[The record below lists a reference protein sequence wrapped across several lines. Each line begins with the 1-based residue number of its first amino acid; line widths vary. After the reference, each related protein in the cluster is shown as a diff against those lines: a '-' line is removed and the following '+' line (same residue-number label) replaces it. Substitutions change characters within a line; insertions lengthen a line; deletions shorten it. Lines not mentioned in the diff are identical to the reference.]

1 MAHTLT
7 FRAEAIHPDTRAMR
21 TGWIDP
27 RNPRDIHTAEDED
40 LSCKMHFTDREKAVE
55 FARDFLGQYTE
66 QDFSGVYTLF
76 QSEEP
81 EYVLSTGEN
90 VSFTVY
96 LESD

>member
-7 FRAEAIHPDTRAMR
+7 FRAEAVHLDTQARR

-27 RNPRDIHTAEDED
+27 RNSRDIHTAEDDD
-40 LSCKMHFTDREKAVE
+40 LPYEMHFTGREKAVE
-55 FARDFLGQYTE
+55 FVRDFLGEYTE

-76 QSEEP
+76 QSAAP
-81 EYVLSTGEN
+81 EYVAGTGEN